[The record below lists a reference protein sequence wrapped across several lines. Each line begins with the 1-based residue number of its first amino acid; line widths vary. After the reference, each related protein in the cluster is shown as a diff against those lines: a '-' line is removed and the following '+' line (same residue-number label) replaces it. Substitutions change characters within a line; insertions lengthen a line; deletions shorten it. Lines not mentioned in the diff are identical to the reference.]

1 MPSGLT
7 AFNDRNI
14 ISVSLSY
21 SPFTAPNSGV
31 ALVALGSNLISQAP
45 PVGSQ
50 EIITELSIQMVDET
64 TSEDLI
70 TEGI

>member
-1 MPSGLT
+1 M
-7 AFNDRNI
+7 I
-14 ISVSLSY
+14 IWIANY
-21 SPFTAPNSGV
+21 I
-31 ALVALGSNLISQAP
+31 GSNLISQAP

-50 EIITELSIQMVDET
+50 EIITELSVQMVDET